1 VLAAEHRQ
9 HSLHEKGANRGSW
22 MTVAEE
28 FYLSWQP
35 RQLIRTNEV
44 LVCNRAD
51 PDRVVFEIYEPF
63 T

>member
-1 VLAAEHRQ
+1 
-9 HSLHEKGANRGSW
+9 